1 MTRRPILILGLA
13 AALAG
18 TALPRFA
25 TATGGEHGHKPSVG
39 WTEVQPSAPWSPRAG
54 LKVVSLG
61 DRFYLMG
68 GRTPNPPSF
77 PPVPGDS
84 VIWGDVWTSRDR
96 GSTWNQLLAS
106 DEPGHWA
113 PRAYFGAVTKGKAMY
128 VLGGQDFAVVAN
140 ACPPFVPDCPP
151 FVSRSTFFNDVWRSR
166 DGVRW
171 TQMTDHAPW
180 AGRAGL
186 SSVVLRDEI
195 YVFGGS
201 QNDDSAVIGGP
212 PQRIYFNDVWKSGD
226 GRTWEKLVDHAP
238 WSPRAG
244 AAAVTKGGY
253 IYLLGGENGFVCEP
267 LPFCTPPYFNDV
279 WRTRDGVAWELV
291 TPAAGWSPRPGH
303 ACVVAAFHIVCFGGF
318 GLLENPVDMWAS
330 FDGSR
335 WVRLP
340 TPPWNATS
348 PDQIKYDFAALSVA
362 EGIPGVP
369 TAIYTFGGDWET
381 FDFTDPT
388 NYLRVDNDVW
398 RYGLIRP

>member
-1 MTRRPILILGLA
+1 MARQPFLILGFT

-25 TATGGEHGHKPSVG
+25 AATGGEHGQKPSVG

-84 VIWGDVWTSRDR
+84 VIWGDVWMSKDR

-106 DEPGHWA
+106 DAPGHWA
-113 PRAYFGAVTKGKAMY
+113 PRAYFGAVTKGEAMY
-128 VLGGQDFAVVAN
+128 VLGGQDFVVVAN
-140 ACPPFVPDCPP
+140 DCPPFVPDCPP

-186 SSVVLRDEI
+186 STVVLRDEI

-212 PQRIYFNDVWKSGD
+212 PQRIYFNDVWKSRD
-226 GRTWEKLVDHAP
+226 GRTWKKLADHAP

-267 LPFCTPPYFNDV
+267 LPFCAPPYFNDV
-279 WRTRDGVAWELV
+279 WRTRDGVTWELV

-303 ACVVAAFHIVCFGGF
+303 ACEVAAFHIVCFGGF
-318 GLLENPVDMWAS
+318 GLLQNPVDMWAS
-330 FDGSR
+330 FDGAR

-362 EGIPGVP
+362 EGIHGVP
-369 TAIYTFGGDWET
+369 TAIYTFGGDRET

-388 NYLRVDNDVW
+388 NFLRVDNDVW

>member
-1 MTRRPILILGLA
+1 MGA
-13 AALAG
+13 
-18 TALPRFA
+18 
-25 TATGGEHGHKPSVG
+25 VG
-39 WTEVQPSAPWSPRAG
+39 RVDGSPAVGAVVSRAG

-84 VIWGDVWTSRDR
+84 VIWGDVWTSKDR

-113 PRAYFGAVTKGKAMY
+113 PRAYFGAVTKGERH
-128 VLGGQDFAVVAN
+128 VRPRWPGLRGGRQRL
-140 ACPPFVPDCPP
+140 PPFVPDCPP

-186 SSVVLRDEI
+186 STVVLRDEI

-212 PQRIYFNDVWKSGD
+212 PQRIYFNDVWKSRD
-226 GRTWEKLVDHAP
+226 GRTWKKLTDHAP

-318 GLLENPVDMWAS
+318 GLLQNPVDMWAS
-330 FDGSR
+330 FDGAR
-335 WVRLP
+335 WVQLP

-348 PDQIKYDFAALSVA
+348 PDRDQVRLRRPLRGRGDPRGAHGHLHVRGRSGDLRLHGPHQLPARRQRRLAIRTHPSVTQA
-362 EGIPGVP
+362 GSSSRPS
-369 TAIYTFGGDWET
+369 
-381 FDFTDPT
+381 
-388 NYLRVDNDVW
+388 RV
-398 RYGLIRP
+398 G